1 MREAIRAVL
10 FDKDGTL
17 IDSFAGWIS
26 VNRRLFDVLKSQYG
40 GNADHR
46 DLDHALGME
55 GDRVV
60 PGGLVSS
67 GTEEQIFRAQHRL
80 LGSSAPPWA
89 EFLPEIRTRTHELF
103 LQAPPVVAPLGDVK
117 AALLDLR
124 SRGYR
129 LGVATSDSH
138 RNAVRDLADLGGEC
152 IEFWATS
159 DRLAHAKPHPESVTA
174 FSQFVGVAPGAIA
187 FVGDSTV
194 DLQAARAGGVGLF
207 IAVESAT
214 CPPEVLTAADAVVDT
229 VEELA
234 GLLGR

>member
-1 MREAIRAVL
+1 MREAIRAIL

-17 IDSFAGWIS
+17 IDSFGGWIS
-26 VNRRLFDVLKSQYG
+26 VNRRLFDALKAQYG
-40 GNADHR
+40 GNANHR
-46 DLDHALGME
+46 DLDSTLGIE

-89 EFLPEIRTRTHELF
+89 DFLPEIRTKTQELF
-103 LQAPPVVAPLGDVK
+103 LQSPPAVTPLGDVK
-117 AALLDLR
+117 AALLELR

-138 RNAVRDLADLGGEC
+138 RNAVRDLSDLGGEC

-159 DRLAHAKPHPESVTA
+159 DRLAHPKPHPESVTA
-174 FSQFVGVAPGAIA
+174 FSEFVEVAPGAIA
-187 FVGDSTV
+187 FVGDSAV
-194 DLQAARAGGVGLF
+194 DLQAARAGSVGLF
-207 IAVESAT
+207 IAVKSAT
-214 CPPEVLTAADAVVDT
+214 CPAEVLTAADAVVET
-229 VEELA
+229 VAEVA
-234 GLLGR
+234 SVLGA